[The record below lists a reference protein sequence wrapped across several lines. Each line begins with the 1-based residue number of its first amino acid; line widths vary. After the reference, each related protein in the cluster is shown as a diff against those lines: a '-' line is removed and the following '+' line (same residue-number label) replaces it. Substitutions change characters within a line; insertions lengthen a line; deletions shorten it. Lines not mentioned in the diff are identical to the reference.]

1 MIRLI
6 KYNESLRDRFGYL
19 VMEADLDYF
28 TLERFFEESWHI
40 EEIGQ
45 GCWILQCLYPKYG
58 GDALAGFVAWDEWGE
73 IYKIYVVP
81 YYRKKGYGRLLIHAA
96 LSEIKHR
103 CTMWVD
109 VGNSAM
115 IGLLFREG
123 FYIEEVSEEEMGHQ
137 WLRLVKRL

>member
-6 KYNESLRDRFGYL
+6 KYNESLRSRFEYL
-19 VMEADLDYF
+19 VESADRDYF
-28 TLERFFEESWHI
+28 TPERVLQEEWDI
-40 EEIGQ
+40 DEIGK
-45 GCWILQCLYPKYG
+45 GCWILVEVNDHIVRYCM
-58 GDALAGFVAWDEWGE
+58 GFVAWDDWGE
-73 IYKIYVVP
+73 IYKIYVEP

-109 VGNSAM
+109 VGNSGM
-115 IGLLFREG
+115 LGLLFQEG
-123 FYIEEVSEEEMGHQ
+123 FYIEEISEEEMGHQ